1 MRSQIA
7 SISPLPSPVVLTR
20 ASRTRP
26 AGAGSPSHVRAGWR
40 GLWRDAIDLAR
51 AYAAAVGG
59 PWERSVRPSGL
70 VAVVV
75 PLGWQV
81 IFQPQRWMTM
91 MWWYRHY
98 ADLGIMPTLAK
109 ESLAWMRRVALRS
122 A

>member
-1 MRSQIA
+1 MTLAMVLPVSALLAA
-7 SISPLPSPVVLTR
+7 SVTGVLC
-20 ASRTRP
+20 
-26 AGAGSPSHVRAGWR
+26 G
-40 GLWRDAIDLAR
+40 
-51 AYAAAVGG
+51 
-59 PWERSVRPSGL
+59 